1 MPSLDYYYNK
11 LGFNMKESLNAFLRD
26 KGQNPDK
33 IWDQIEDSIRT
44 IVLAKEHLLV
54 DIVNRYNLN
63 LL

>member
-1 MPSLDYYYNK
+1 
-11 LGFNMKESLNAFLRD
+11 MKESLNAFLRD